1 MPVSTATGQ
10 LVRSIRPGPV
20 FLGVVVATVAG
31 GVLLAQSDPGRN
43 ATSIVGALM
52 LVVGGWVISLCLH
65 EFGHAVT
72 AFAFGD
78 DNAENRGYLTL
89 DPRKYAHQGL
99 SITLPLVMILLG
111 GIGFPGGAVYVNTA
125 GFSRAQRTLVSLA
138 GPFANIV
145 VGVALLAVIRFRV
158 DEISIGDINLWSA
171 MGMLALLQITA
182 AVLNLIPIP
191 GFDGYGAIEPY
202 LSSETRRRLAPV
214 GQYGFLL
221 VFGVLLLPPLNRAF
235 FDVIYWFFELSG
247 VSSTLASI
255 GYDLVV
261 FWR

>member
-1 MPVSTATGQ
+1 MSTATQ
-10 LVRSIRPGPV
+10 IVRSVRPGPV
-20 FLGVVVATVAG
+20 FLGVVAVAVVG
-31 GVLLAQSDPGRN
+31 GVLLAQSTPGRN
-43 ATSIVGALM
+43 ATSIVGALL

-78 DNAENRGYLTL
+78 KNAENRGYLTL
-89 DPRKYAHQGL
+89 NPLKYAHPGL
-99 SITLPLVMILLG
+99 SITLPLVIILLG
-111 GIGFPGGAVYVNTA
+111 GIGFPGGAVYVNQA
-125 GFSRAQRTLVSLA
+125 GFSKAQRTIVSLA

-145 VGVALLAVIRFRV
+145 VGVVLLAVIRAKV
-158 DEISIGDINLWSA
+158 DEISIANINLWSA
-171 MGMLALLQITA
+171 LGMLALLQITA
-182 AVLNLIPIP
+182 AILNLIPIP

-202 LSSETRRRLAPV
+202 LSIETRRKLAPV

-221 VFGVLLLPPLNRAF
+221 VFLVLLLPPLNRAF
-235 FDVIYWFFELSG
+235 FDLIYWFFELSG

-255 GYDLVV
+255 GYGLVV